1 MEGGSGDA
9 DEGTSE
15 EPAPAEAEQ
24 EQEEENAEPREG
36 EGEGEGEWQQMAV
49 PMLPPGIL
57 AGMEVGGEGER
68 EREREGPFEAQTVL
82 RYHTSLGQMGPKLIN
97 PLHWSPF
104 SWVFLTSLW
113 HYPVEEHY
121 TILQYL
127 VKTCMYAMFI
137 AFFVVFL

>member
-68 EREREGPFEAQTVL
+68 GRERERERERGPFRSSDCVTLPYQLGSNGAKINQSS
-82 RYHTSLGQMGPKLIN
+82 SLVAI
-97 PLHWSPF
+97 
-104 SWVFLTSLW
+104 
-113 HYPVEEHY
+113 
-121 TILQYL
+121 
-127 VKTCMYAMFI
+127 
-137 AFFVVFL
+137 